1 MSLVPMK
8 RIEII
13 AMQRDAKKIVETLQ
27 RQGVVDISDLT
38 PCAPDETDVAPTS
51 PSIAQLDRHIAT
63 TTVAI
68 SAIEDRAQVKKS
80 LLSGFAGRSEMPFD
94 VFSREVK
101 RADDYLRIALSIET
115 QRRLID
121 SERLSISHTY
131 NRLQQILPW
140 QSLDIPMQYK
150 GTDKTA
156 VFIGTLQGMWT
167 DLSFDDA
174 FRESYSNLFGADS
187 SDPSHAGDSDS
198 TSTKSA
204 TVSTVSA
211 DPSAS
216 IHFPP
221 YVIEWIHTTNMI
233 SCLCLMTHKSDANA
247 VEATLRQIG
256 FIVPT
261 DPTTHPPKHR
271 IDRLRARI
279 KASEALI
286 AEADAKLTSYVE
298 DLPSLYFLLD
308 YLNMRMEK
316 YRILDHLLFT
326 QKAFV
331 LSGYVPSHR
340 AEDFRAKLESK
351 FDIVVEIDEPSDD
364 EVVPA
369 QFSNN
374 ILVSPVEDIVMTYSP
389 PTRKD
394 IDPNPVMS
402 FFYYLFFGVMLSDAG
417 YGLLLTLGTFFVL
430 RVKKPEGA
438 KRKSMLMFMYCG
450 MSSVLWGLLF
460 GSFFGNAVYA
470 IGHNFFNSDIALSA
484 FWFNPVEDPMKLLI
498 VSMILGFIHILAGL
512 ALKFVNMFRQGHR
525 LGAFFDVGL
534 WWVVFAGFILIIL
547 NMVMTTSAPLGTI
560 GKWLAIGGAIGL
572 VLTQGR
578 RNPSIPGK
586 LMGGIASLYGISGY
600 FSDILSYSRLMA
612 LGLVTGIVGEVF
624 NTIGTSLG
632 SGIVRVFIFIP
643 VFLFG
648 HAINL
653 GISALGAYV
662 HTNRL
667 QYVEFFSKFYE
678 GGGKAY
684 QPFASATKH
693 FKIKEE
699 I

>member
-8 RIEII
+8 RIEIV

-38 PCAPDETDVAPTS
+38 PNAPEDASVAPTS
-51 PSIAQLDRHIAT
+51 PSIAQLDRHIT
-63 TTVAI
+63 TTT
-68 SAIEDRAQVKKS
+68 SAIATLESRARIKKP
-80 LLSGFAGRSEMPFD
+80 LLSGFAGRSEMLFED
-94 VFSREVK
+94 FSREIKHV
-101 RADDYLRIALSIET
+101 DDYYRIALSIET
-115 QRRLID
+115 QHRLID
-121 SERLSISHTY
+121 SERASIAHTY
-131 NRLQQILPW
+131 NHLQQILPW
-140 QSLDIPMQYK
+140 QSLDIPMQYS
-150 GTDKTA
+150 GTEKTVA
-156 VFIGTLQGMWT
+156 FIGTLQGLWS
-167 DLSFDDA
+167 DLRFNDA
-174 FRESYSNLFGADS
+174 FQEAYGKLYNSEETGTEISVPPYLIEWVHTSKMISNL
-187 SDPSHAGDSDS
+187 
-198 TSTKSA
+198 
-204 TVSTVSA
+204 
-211 DPSAS
+211 
-216 IHFPP
+216 
-221 YVIEWIHTTNMI
+221 
-233 SCLCLMTHKSDANA
+233 CLITHKSDASA
-247 VEATLRQIG
+247 VESTLRTIG

-261 DPTTHPPKHR
+261 DPTSHPPKHR
-271 IDRLRARI
+271 IDRLKSRI
-279 KASEALI
+279 KASEDAI
-286 AEADAKLTSYVE
+286 SQAEIELSSYV
-298 DLPSLYFLLD
+298 DHLPSLYFLLD

-316 YRILDHLLFT
+316 YRMLDHLLFT

-331 LSGYVPSHR
+331 LSGYVPSSVSENIR
-340 AEDFRAKLESK
+340 SVLECK
-351 FDIVVEIDEPSDD
+351 FDIVVDIEDPAEDEL
-364 EVVPA
+364 VPA

-417 YGLLLTLGTFFVL
+417 YGLLLALGTFLVL
-430 RVKKPEGA
+430 RIKKPEGTT
-438 KRKSMLMFMYCG
+438 RKSMLMFMYCG
-450 MSSVLWGLLF
+450 LSSVVWGLLF

-470 IGHNFFNSDIALSA
+470 IGHNFFNSDVALRA
-484 FWFNPVEDPMKLLI
+484 FWFNPVEDPMRLLI
-498 VSMILGFIHILAGL
+498 ISMILGFIHILAGL
-512 ALKFVNMFRQGHR
+512 ALKFVNMFRHGQR

-547 NMVMTTSAPLGTI
+547 NAVIPTGAPLNSI

-578 RNPSIPGK
+578 DKPSIPGK
-586 LMGGIASLYGISGY
+586 IMGGVASLYGISAY

-624 NTIGTSLG
+624 NTIGTALG
-632 SGIVRVFIFIP
+632 SGIVRVFIFVP

-678 GGGKAY
+678 GGGRAY
-684 QPFASATKH
+684 KPFATATKH